1 MKKFLLLLILNT
13 FLFTSASYALDN
25 EKKVKSELLK
35 AMNRADT
42 PEVKA
47 ITERERRYIQ
57 ADPILQKMINT
68 YYEEEAK
75 DLEILKQ
82 QIRTMKEQEIAEKRA
97 REERARRLAQEK
109 RIAEQEAKA
118 LAEQKRIEQIAREER
133 RKRVAAQ
140 RQRAAKLAKA
150 KAVKKPVAKKQK
162 VAKHTKPEIMPVS
175 NTQRYYT
182 KAELAGHWKQKKKD
196 KQVSFEMFNNNK
208 FVIKERASKGTLTL
222 EGVYNRED
230 DNLMLEISKITYN
243 VRSREAAVKRVYKLK
258 SLSPTKMVLVDAKGK
273 VIYTLER

>member
-1 MKKFLLLLILNT
+1 MKKFLLILIINT

-47 ITERERRYIQ
+47 ITERERHYIQ
-57 ADPILQKMINT
+57 EDPILQKMINA
-68 YYEEEAK
+68 YFEQEAK
-75 DLEILKQ
+75 DLEVLKQ
-82 QIRTMKEQEIAEKRA
+82 QIRTMKEEEIAEKREREA
-97 REERARRLAQEK
+97 RERRLVQER
-109 RIAEQEAKA
+109 RIAEQQAKA
-118 LAEQKRIEQIAREER
+118 LAEKQRLERQAREER
-133 RKRVAAQ
+133 QKRIATERKRAE
-140 RQRAAKLAKA
+140 
-150 KAVKKPVAKKQK
+150 K
-162 VAKHTKPEIMPVS
+162 VAKTQATKPKVTKKVVAKQTKPEVVPVS

-182 KAELAGHWKQKKKD
+182 QAQLTGHWKQEKKD
-196 KQVSFEMFNNNK
+196 KQVSFEMFNNNH

-258 SLSPTKMVLVDAKGK
+258 NLSPTKMVLMDAKGK
-273 VIYTLER
+273 VVYTLER

>member
-1 MKKFLLLLILNT
+1 MKKFLLILIINT

-47 ITERERRYIQ
+47 ITERERHYIQ
-57 ADPILQKMINT
+57 EDPILQKMINA
-68 YYEEEAK
+68 YFEQEAK
-75 DLEILKQ
+75 DLEVLKQ
-82 QIRTMKEQEIAEKRA
+82 QIRTMKEEEIAEKRE
-97 REERARRLAQEK
+97 REARARRLEQER
-109 RIAEQEAKA
+109 RIAEQQAKA
-118 LAEQKRIEQIAREER
+118 LAEKKRLEREARAERQKRIAAE
-133 RKRVAAQ
+133 RKRAEKVAKTQAT
-140 RQRAAKLAKA
+140 KPK
-150 KAVKKPVAKKQK
+150 VTKKVVAKK
-162 VAKHTKPEIMPVS
+162 VTPEVVPVS

-182 KAELAGHWKQKKKD
+182 QAQLAGHWKQKQKG
-196 KQVSFEMFNNNK
+196 KQVSFEMFNNNH

-230 DNLMLEISKITYN
+230 DILMLEISKITYN

-258 SLSPTKMVLVDAKGK
+258 NLSPTKMVLVDAKGK
-273 VIYTLER
+273 VVYTLER